1 MMGMRIASL
10 NYEED
15 RECRGSSVRDE
26 KQISTYILSFQ
37 VAEKLLRIHQGSW
50 KITGN
55 QIVLQL
61 KDLEQDLV
69 IDIESGKISY
79 GTVTI
84 PFANRYSA
92 AQGVMSLVQELCSDL
107 NIPPKEAVND
117 LDFLFKVFVKL
128 VEVFHARCDLRIL
141 PGNADGEWE
150 IRLGEEGPSGW
161 LSADNIAENRFG
173 EKMDI
178 SVWENLRAE
187 KVATYLFGFNRFCK
201 NFQCPMR

>member
-10 NYEED
+10 DYDEN
-15 RECRGSSVRDE
+15 RECRGRSVRDE

-37 VAEKLLRIHQGSW
+37 IAEKLLRIYQGGW
-50 KITGN
+50 KISGN
-55 QIVLQL
+55 GIIL
-61 KDLEQDLV
+61 KLDGLTQDLV
-69 IDIESGKISY
+69 IDMESGVISY
-79 GTVTI
+79 GTVPI
-84 PFANRYSA
+84 PFMNRYSPA
-92 AQGVMSLVQELCSDL
+92 KGVMALAQELSSDL
-107 NIPPKEAVND
+107 NLPSKEDVSD

-161 LSADNIAENRFG
+161 LSTDFIAENRFG
-173 EKMDI
+173 EKMEI